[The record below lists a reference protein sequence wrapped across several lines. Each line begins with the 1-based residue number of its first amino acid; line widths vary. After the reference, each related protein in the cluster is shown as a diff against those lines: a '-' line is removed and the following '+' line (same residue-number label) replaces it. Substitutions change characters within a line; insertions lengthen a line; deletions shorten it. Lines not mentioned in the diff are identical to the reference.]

1 MRGSVRL
8 MSDPLYDGNEG
19 SEPETKSSTKAK
31 AATGALPVEETN
43 LDRLKALISQK
54 VERDVVLLEVP
65 DREGVHLRISPNITQ
80 AQMKAWRKNA
90 GEETKNGLDPT
101 KFACQVIGQSCV
113 GIEID
118 GQEVFD
124 EVGNSLNFAAAEV
137 LEMTGT
143 TRPVPDAVRAFFGT
157 DPHIEGA
164 ALAILESAGY
174 GDTVDVVDP
183 TSLSSMS

>member
-1 MRGSVRL
+1 
-8 MSDPLYDGNEG
+8 MSDSLYDTPDEG
-19 SEPETKSSTKAK
+19 VAAEKPAISKKITKDL
-31 AATGALPVEETN
+31 AAASVPKEEN
-43 LDRLKALISQK
+43 ILERLKATISAK

-65 DREGVHLRISPNITQ
+65 DRKDVLLRISPNITQ

-101 KFACQVIGQSCV
+101 KFACQVIGQTCV
-113 GIEID
+113 GIELD
-118 GQEVFD
+118 GKEVFD
-124 EVGNSLNFAAAEV
+124 DMGNSLNFAAPEV
-137 LEMTGT
+137 LEMTST

-183 TSLSSMS
+183 TSLSSMN

>member
-1 MRGSVRL
+1 
-8 MSDPLYDGNEG
+8 MSDSLYETPNEG
-19 SEPETKSSTKAK
+19 AADEKPPSKRVTKDL
-31 AATGALPVEETN
+31 AAASIPKEEN
-43 LDRLKALISQK
+43 LLDRLKATISAK

-65 DREGVHLRISPNITQ
+65 DRKDVLLRISPNINQ

-101 KFACQVIGQSCV
+101 KFACQVIGQTCV
-113 GIEID
+113 GIEM
-118 GQEVFD
+118 GGHEVFD
-124 EVGNSLNFAAAEV
+124 EAGNSLNFAAEEV

-157 DPHIEGA
+157 DPHVEGA

-183 TSLSSMS
+183 TSLSSMN

>member
-1 MRGSVRL
+1 
-8 MSDPLYDGNEG
+8 MSDSLYETPNEG
-19 SEPETKSSTKAK
+19 EAAEKSTSKKVTKDLASASAPK
-31 AATGALPVEETN
+31 EEN
-43 LDRLKALISQK
+43 LLERLKATISAK
-54 VERDVVLLEVP
+54 VEREVVLLEVP
-65 DREGVHLRISPNITQ
+65 DRKDVLLRISPNITQ

-101 KFACQVIGQSCV
+101 KFACQVIEQSCV

-124 EVGNSLNFAAAEV
+124 EAGNSLNFAADEV

>member
-1 MRGSVRL
+1 
-8 MSDPLYDGNEG
+8 MSDSLYEPPNEG
-19 SEPETKSSTKAK
+19 EAAQKSASKKATKDLAAASSPK
-31 AATGALPVEETN
+31 EEN
-43 LDRLKALISQK
+43 LLERLKATISAK
-54 VERDVVLLEVP
+54 VEREVVLLEVP
-65 DREGVHLRISPNITQ
+65 DRKDVLLRISPNITQ

-124 EVGNSLNFAAAEV
+124 EMGNSLNFAADEV